1 MIDQGKMSGATRE
14 TIVASVLDY
23 VAAWNEPDAVARLKI
38 LERCWAEYASY
49 VDPNVE
55 LSGSTAFSDH
65 ISNVQAGRP
74 GARIEMMSGV
84 DLHHNVVRF
93 LWRVVRADGRLGD
106 TSIDFG
112 EVDAG
117 GRLMKIVGFFGEA
130 PKRASE
136 GSARAFRQ
144 P

>member
-1 MIDQGKMSGATRE
+1 MSGATRE
-14 TIVASVLDY
+14 TIIASVLDY

-38 LERCWAEYASY
+38 LERCWAECASY

-55 LSGSTAFSDH
+55 LSGSTALSDH

-93 LWRVVRADGRLGD
+93 LWGWFAPMEVLATRR
-106 TSIDFG
+106 SISAKPMQ
-112 EVDAG
+112 VAG
-117 GRLMKIVGFFGEA
+117 
-130 PKRASE
+130 
-136 GSARAFRQ
+136 
-144 P
+144 